1 MFAVIYRGFVF
12 PEKEEAYTESWKV
25 IVDYF
30 KSERGALGS
39 SLHKTAEGEY
49 IAYSRWPDEETRN
62 ASWGDR
68 RVKAPAA
75 IDRAI
80 VTLESCIDRS
90 QPYDEICMDVVDDR
104 ILAWG
109 G

>member
-12 PEKEEAYTESWKV
+12 PEKEEVYRENWKMV
-25 IVDYF
+25 ADYF

-39 SLHKTAEGEY
+39 SLHKTAQGEY

-68 RVKAPAA
+68 RVKAPAD

-80 VTLESCIDRS
+80 VALESCIDRS
-90 QPYDEICMDVVDDR
+90 QPYDEICMDVVNDQ
-104 ILAWG
+104 ILAEG
-109 G
+109 